1 MKSGTTASLCDY
13 AVALPNTGRRGRF
26 GRCGPSGRLL
36 FDVLSLVHELL
47 IDGVYDQVA
56 QNAEEDAENQRNQN
70 VGRVVD
76 VQVQPGEGNQDCQ
89 NRGRDAQTLV
99 VEHQH
104 RAGLKGGDGVAGG
117 EGEVVLGGNQQG
129 DFFLEVFQLKVIW
142 TDPRHL
148 GL

>member
-1 MKSGTTASLCDY
+1 MTVSGSTVIRSCFSACIFSGNMIREQDPAKAIRTRDSRRPDVLKSGTTASLCDY

-26 GRCGPSGRLL
+26 GGCGPSGRLL

-76 VQVQPGEGNQDCQ
+76 VQVQP
-89 NRGRDAQTLV
+89 
-99 VEHQH
+99 
-104 RAGLKGGDGVAGG
+104 
-117 EGEVVLGGNQQG
+117 
-129 DFFLEVFQLKVIW
+129 
-142 TDPRHL
+142 
-148 GL
+148 